1 MHIKFERK
9 NISIKEFEFIYSNDS
24 SVLGDFKKNK
34 LKKSDQFE
42 SFKIANV
49 DVKMSTPTFFSS
61 IKSATSTK
69 QEAKTLIIANE
80 QCHLYYCGKKGTN
93 FLNGISFW
101 TITYQG
107 REYTFYEVGKGHKGI
122 YLYIWENE
130 NIVAISSKH
139 THSKHFGSEYDLYFE
154 NQALPLELVLSIN
167 LCWDL
172 MRYWPDDSSE
182 VWYTLNTWQKELKNK
197 YDPDFIPRIK
207 ELDSKIMRGISS

>member
-1 MHIKFERK
+1 MHIKFVRK
-9 NISIKEFEFIYSNDS
+9 NISIMEFQFIYSNDS
-24 SVLGDFKKNK
+24 CVFGDFKKKK
-34 LKKSDQFE
+34 LKRSNQFE
-42 SFKIANV
+42 TFNIANV
-49 DVKMSTPTFFSS
+49 EVKMSSPTLLEG
-61 IKSATSTK
+61 IKSAFTIK
-69 QEAKTLIIANE
+69 QEFFTLIIANE
-80 QCHLYYCGKKGTN
+80 QCIVYYCGKKGTN
-93 FLNGISFW
+93 FLNGIDFW

-122 YLYIWENE
+122 YLCIWENE

-197 YDPDFIPRIK
+197 YDPAFIPKIK
-207 ELDSKIMRGISS
+207 ELDRIAD